1 MGAPS
6 RPRLPPPPPPAPDL
20 ADEAIRK
27 ARSGELSRQM
37 SSSGRKST
45 FVSGL
50 LGDTSAVPTTPK
62 KLLGS

>member
-6 RPRLPPPPPPAPDL
+6 RPNLPPPPPPAPDA

-27 ARSGELSRQM
+27 ARSGEFSRQM
-37 SSSGRKST
+37 SASGRKST

-50 LGDTSAVPTTPK
+50 LGDPLATQSSSK

>member
-1 MGAPS
+1 M
-6 RPRLPPPPPPAPDL
+6 

-50 LGDTSAVPTTPK
+50 LGGAAAPPTTPK

>member
-1 MGAPS
+1 MGMPSAPK
-6 RPRLPPPPPPAPDL
+6 PPPLPKAPDL
-20 ADEAIRK
+20 ADEAVRK
-27 ARSGELSRQM
+27 ARMGELNRQL

-50 LGDTSAVPTTPK
+50 LGEAPAAPSTPK